1 MIITQIIIWCT
12 CIGLTVGF
20 YFLHKEITLIEKNC
34 VTREE
39 FDIEHRRTAQ
49 RIEQIRENVR
59 KKK

>member
-1 MIITQIIIWCT
+1 MILTQIVIWCT
-12 CIGLTVGF
+12 CIGLSVAF
-20 YFLHKEITLIEKNC
+20 YFLHKEITLIEREY

-49 RIEQIRENVR
+49 RIDQLRDNA